1 MANNTLGN
9 ELQQLSHLLEALIV
23 KETNPSN
30 RKVLRD
36 RLSQVLDAIQELV
49 ELNVA
54 KATNEYNLAL
64 ANVQRANSDIL
75 LAIQDLSKVAT
86 TINQLAQVVDVLGK
100 LAVAAA

>member
-1 MANNTLGN
+1 MANDTLGN

-23 KETNPSN
+23 KETKPRN

-36 RLSQVLDAIQELV
+36 RLSEVLDAIQELV

-64 ANVQRANSDIL
+64 ANVQKANSDIL
-75 LAIQDLSKVAT
+75 LAIQDLSRVAA

>member
-1 MANNTLGN
+1 MANDTLGN

-23 KETNPSN
+23 KETKPRN

-36 RLSQVLDAIQELV
+36 RLSEVLDAIQELV

-64 ANVQRANSDIL
+64 ANVQKANSDII
-75 LAIQDLSKVAT
+75 LAIQDLSRVAA
-86 TINQLAQVVDVLGK
+86 TINQLAQVVDILGK